1 MDEVTDK
8 KVPAIL
14 SVDDRTICFDGK
26 PEGLLEKIKNFKPWN
41 KLHFEI

>member
-1 MDEVTDK
+1 MAAE

-14 SVDDRTICFDGK
+14 SIDDRTICFDGRSDK
-26 PEGLLEKIKNFKPWN
+26 LLKKIKGFKPWN